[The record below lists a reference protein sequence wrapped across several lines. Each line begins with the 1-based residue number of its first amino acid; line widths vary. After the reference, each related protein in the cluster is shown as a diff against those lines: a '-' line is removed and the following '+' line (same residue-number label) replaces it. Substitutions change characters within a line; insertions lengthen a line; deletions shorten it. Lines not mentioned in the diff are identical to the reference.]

1 MMLRF
6 FLNALFLTLSMALL
20 AQQTVRG
27 TITDKDS
34 KQAIPFANILLK
46 DSNPPIG
53 TTSDENGKFTL
64 SDVPIGK
71 QTLILSFLGYETFT
85 LPNINVTAGKEVV
98 LEINLVES
106 FAALDEVVIVAEKRK
121 EITVNEFVTVS
132 ARSLNPEQA
141 NLYAASLGDPARQV
155 QNFAGVTGG
164 GDDLNNEI
172 VIRGNSPNTLLWRLE
187 GVEVTNPNHFTRL
200 TGGSVSM
207 LSANVLAKTD
217 FFTSAFPAEYG
228 NGIAGVFDLRF
239 RKGNNQKRETTIDVG
254 VLGLGFSTE
263 GYFSKKSKASYLVNY
278 RYSTLGIL
286 EKLGLNLTDGFNPT
300 FQDLNYNINLPTTK
314 FGTFNLYG
322 LLGKNKSNSSETEDE
337 DIDGNPST
345 DNFTNKTESDE
356 STFITGLGHRVFIK
370 DQTYLKTNI
379 TYSSNDAKQNDVL
392 QNSGVV
398 DPLDSKLFDSKSE
411 AFRLSSFINHKFNS
425 KHTLRSG
432 FTLSHLKEKNTL
444 SFTDKNDDGTLSTSK
459 DEINGTAN
467 VFQSYV
473 QWKYRMTENF
483 TLNSGLH
490 FLHFGKTNS
499 SAIEPR
505 LGLNYKLNN
514 VHSFSFGAGLHSR
527 AEQLPLYLTKDA
539 TNTNFLNTNL
549 KLSKALHYVLG
560 YNWRINKNTHF
571 KAEAYYQNLFDI
583 PVDNSGET
591 GYNAINAQSF
601 DIFEIAET
609 PLTNDGKGRNYGI
622 EFTLER
628 FLNKGFYYLS
638 TLSLYDSKY
647 KVGNGNYLNTRFNG
661 NYVFNLLSGKDFAV
675 GTKGNKTF
683 GINAKFV
690 LAGGQRFN
698 GIDEAASI
706 ANQTEVFS
714 TTPFTEK
721 VKAYYRFDLGINYQW
736 NKTKTT
742 HNLSLN
748 IQNITSRI
756 NTTELDYF
764 FDKLNNRIVTTKS
777 EQNGLI
783 PVLKYSINF

>member
-6 FLNALFLTLSMALL
+6 FLNALFLTLPMAVL

-121 EITVNEFVTVS
+121 EKTVNQFVTVS

-187 GVEVTNPNHFTRL
+187 GVEVPNPNHFTRL

-322 LLGKNKSNSSETEDE
+322 LLGKNASNSSETENE
-337 DIDGNPST
+337 DIDENPST
-345 DNFTNKTESDE
+345 DNFTNKTKSDE

-398 DPLDSKLFDSKSE
+398 DPLDSELFDSKSE

-527 AEQLPLYLTKDA
+527 AEQLPIYLTKDA

-560 YNWRINKNTHF
+560 YNWRINKNTLF
-571 KAEAYYQNLFDI
+571 KAEAYYQHLFDI
-583 PVDNSGET
+583 PVDNSGQT
-591 GYNAINAQSF
+591 GYTAINAQSS
-601 DIFEIAET
+601 DIFEITGT
-609 PLTNDGKGRNYGI
+609 PLTNDGKGRNYGL

-690 LAGGQRFN
+690 LAGGQRFT

-706 ANQTEVFS
+706 AGQTAVFS

-748 IQNITSRI
+748 IQNLTSRI
-756 NTTELDYF
+756 ND
-764 FDKLNNRIVTTKS
+764 N
-777 EQNGLI
+777 
-783 PVLKYSINF
+783 

>member
-1 MMLRF
+1 MMFRF
-6 FLNALFLTLSMALL
+6 FLNALFLTLPMALL

-34 KQAIPFANILLK
+34 KQTIPFANILLK

-71 QTLILSFLGYETFT
+71 QTLVLSFLGYETFT

-121 EITVNEFVTVS
+121 EITVNEFATIS
-132 ARSLNPEQA
+132 ARTLNAEQA

-164 GDDLNNEI
+164 DDDLNNEI

-187 GVEVTNPNHFTRL
+187 GVEVPNPNHFARL

-207 LSANVLAKTD
+207 LSGNVLAKTD

-345 DNFTNKTESDE
+345 DDFTNKTESDE

-379 TYSSNDAKQNDVL
+379 TYSSNDAKKNDVF

-398 DPLDSKLFDSKSE
+398 GPLESESFDSKSE

-514 VHSFSFGAGLHSR
+514 VHSLSFGAGLHSR

-549 KLSKALHYVLG
+549 KLSKALHYVVG
-560 YNWRINKNTHF
+560 YNWRINKNTLF
-571 KAEAYYQNLFDI
+571 KAEAYYQHLFDI

-690 LAGGQRFN
+690 LAGGQRFT

-706 ANQTEVFS
+706 AGQTEVYS

-721 VKAYYRFDLGINYQW
+721 IKAYYRFDLGINYQW

-764 FDKLNNRIVTTKS
+764 FDEVTNRIVTTKS

-783 PVLKYSINF
+783 PVLKYSLNF

>member
-6 FLNALFLTLSMALL
+6 FLNALFLTLPMALL

-121 EITVNEFVTVS
+121 EKTVNEFTSVS
-132 ARSLNPEQA
+132 AGTLNPEQA

-187 GVEVTNPNHFTRL
+187 GVEVPNPNHFTRL

-263 GYFSKKSKASYLVNY
+263 GYFSKTSKASYLVNY
-278 RYSTLGIL
+278 RYSTLGFL

-314 FGTFNLYG
+314 FGTFNMYG
-322 LLGKNKSNSSETEDE
+322 LLGKNASNSSETENE
-337 DIDGNPST
+337 DIDENPST
-345 DNFTNKTESDE
+345 DNFTNKTKSDE

-370 DQTYLKTNI
+370 DQTYLKTNM

-398 DPLDSKLFDSKSE
+398 DPLDSELFDSKSE

-549 KLSKALHYVLG
+549 KLSKALHYVVG
-560 YNWRINKNTHF
+560 YNWRINKNTLF
-571 KAEAYYQNLFDI
+571 KAEAYYQHLFDI
-583 PVDNSGET
+583 PIDNSGQT

-601 DIFEIAET
+601 DIFEIKGT
-609 PLTNDGKGRNYGI
+609 PLTNDGKGRNYGL

-661 NYVFNLLSGKDFAV
+661 NYVFNLLSGKEFAV
-675 GTKGNKTF
+675 GTTGNKTF

-690 LAGGQRFN
+690 LAGGQRFT

-706 ANQTEVFS
+706 AGQTEVYS

-721 VKAYYRFDLGINYQW
+721 VKAYSRFDLGINYQW

-764 FDKLNNRIVTTKS
+764 FDELTNRIVTTKS

>member
-6 FLNALFLTLSMALL
+6 FLNALFLTLPMALL

-121 EITVNEFVTVS
+121 EKTVNQFGTVS

-187 GVEVTNPNHFTRL
+187 GVEVPNPNHFTRL

-263 GYFSKKSKASYLVNY
+263 GYFSKTSKASYLVNY
-278 RYSTLGIL
+278 RYSTLGFL

-314 FGTFNLYG
+314 FGTFNMYG
-322 LLGKNKSNSSETEDE
+322 LLGKNASNSSETENE
-337 DIDGNPST
+337 DIDENPST
-345 DNFTNKTESDE
+345 DNFTNKTKSDE

-370 DQTYLKTNI
+370 DQTYLKTNM

-398 DPLDSKLFDSKSE
+398 DPLDSELFDSKSE

-549 KLSKALHYVLG
+549 KLSKALHYVVG
-560 YNWRINKNTHF
+560 YNWRINKNTLF
-571 KAEAYYQNLFDI
+571 KAEAYYQHLFDI

-690 LAGGQRFN
+690 LAGGQRFT

-706 ANQTEVFS
+706 AGQNEVFS

-721 VKAYYRFDLGINYQW
+721 IKAYYRFDLGINYQW

-764 FDKLNNRIVTTKS
+764 FDELTNRIVTTKS

>member
-1 MMLRF
+1 MMFRF
-6 FLNALFLTLSMALL
+6 FLNALFLTLPMALL

-71 QTLILSFLGYETFT
+71 QTLVLSFLGYETFT

-132 ARSLNPEQA
+132 ARTLNPEQA
-141 NLYAASLGDPARQV
+141 NLYAASIGDPARQV

-187 GVEVTNPNHFTRL
+187 GVEVPNPNHFTRL

-239 RKGNNQKRETTIDVG
+239 RKGNNQKRETTIDAG

-337 DIDGNPST
+337 NINGNPST

-379 TYSSNDAKQNDVL
+379 TYSSNDAKKNDVF

-398 DPLDSKLFDSKSE
+398 GPLESESFDSKSE

-514 VHSFSFGAGLHSR
+514 VHSLSFGAGLHSR
-527 AEQLPLYLTKDA
+527 AEQLPIYLTKDA

-549 KLSKALHYVLG
+549 KLSKALHYVVG
-560 YNWRINKNTHF
+560 YNWRINKNTLF
-571 KAEAYYQNLFDI
+571 KAEAYYQHLFDI
-583 PVDNSGET
+583 PVDNSGQT
-591 GYNAINAQSF
+591 GYDAINAQSF
-601 DIFEIAET
+601 DIFEIKGT
-609 PLTNDGKGRNYGI
+609 PLTNDGKGRNYGL

-690 LAGGQRFN
+690 LAGGQRFT

-706 ANQTEVFS
+706 AGQTEVFS

-764 FDKLNNRIVTTKS
+764 FDELTNRIVTTKS

>member
-1 MMLRF
+1 MMFRF
-6 FLNALFLTLSMALL
+6 FLNALFLTLPMALL

-34 KQAIPFANILLK
+34 KQTIPFANILLK
-46 DSNPPIG
+46 DSSPPIG

-71 QTLILSFLGYETFT
+71 QTLVLSFLGYETFT

-132 ARSLNPEQA
+132 ARTLNPEQA

-187 GVEVTNPNHFTRL
+187 GVEVPNPNHFARL

-322 LLGKNKSNSSETEDE
+322 LLGKNASNSSETENE
-337 DIDGNPST
+337 DIDVNPST

-398 DPLDSKLFDSKSE
+398 GPLDSELFDSKSE

-444 SFTDKNDDGTLSTSK
+444 SFTDETDDGTLSTSQ

-499 SAIEPR
+499 STIEPR
-505 LGLNYKLNN
+505 LGLNYRLNN
-514 VHSFSFGAGLHSR
+514 VHSLSFGAGLHSR
-527 AEQLPLYLTKDA
+527 AEQLPIYLSKDA

-549 KLSKALHYVLG
+549 KLSKALHYVVG
-560 YNWRINKNTHF
+560 YNWRINKNTRF

-583 PVDNSGET
+583 PVDNSGQT
-591 GYNAINAQSF
+591 GYNAINAQSS
-601 DIFEIAET
+601 DIFEITGT
-609 PLTNDGKGRNYGI
+609 PLTNDGKGRNYGL

-690 LAGGQRFN
+690 LAGGQRFT

-706 ANQTEVFS
+706 AGQTEVFS

-721 VKAYYRFDLGINYQW
+721 VKDYYRFDLGINYQW

-748 IQNITSRI
+748 IQNLTSRL
-756 NTTELDYF
+756 NETELDYF
-764 FDKLNNRIVTTKS
+764 FDELTNRIVTTKS

>member
-6 FLNALFLTLSMALL
+6 FLNALFLTLPMALL

-187 GVEVTNPNHFTRL
+187 GVEVPNPNHFTRL

-278 RYSTLGIL
+278 RYSTLGFL

-398 DPLDSKLFDSKSE
+398 DPLDSELFDSKSE

-514 VHSFSFGAGLHSR
+514 VHSLSFGAGLHSR

-549 KLSKALHYVLG
+549 KLSKALHYVVG
-560 YNWRINKNTHF
+560 YNWRINKNTLF
-571 KAEAYYQNLFDI
+571 KAEAYYQHLFDI

-690 LAGGQRFN
+690 LAGGQRFT

-706 ANQTEVFS
+706 AGQTEVFS

-764 FDKLNNRIVTTKS
+764 FDEVTNRIVTIKS

-783 PVLKYSINF
+783 PVLKYSTNF